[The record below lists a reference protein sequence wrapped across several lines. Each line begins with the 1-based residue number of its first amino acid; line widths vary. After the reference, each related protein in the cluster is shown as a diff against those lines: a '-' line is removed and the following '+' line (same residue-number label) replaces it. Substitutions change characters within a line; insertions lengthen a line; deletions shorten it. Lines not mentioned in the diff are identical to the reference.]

1 MCVDI
6 FTGLVGWRSAQKICN
21 LEMFGRNFAY
31 KKLDTR
37 MLKPDNEP
45 DQKQQRFIILG

>member
-1 MCVDI
+1 MI
-6 FTGLVGWRSAQKICN
+6 LFAGFIGWRSAQGICN
-21 LEMFGRNFAY
+21 LEMFGRTFDNN
-31 KKLDTR
+31 KLDTR